1 MTTPELFQE
10 WLTKQHWI
18 KWRDPKSLA
27 TAFIL
32 WGDYVKDKYAEY
44 LNLKENKN
52 NGTRNN
58 L

>member
-44 LNLKENKN
+44 LNLKENKK
-52 NGTRNN
+52 
-58 L
+58 